1 MAQPWN
7 FGPPVVDFS
16 PLSRLGE
23 SYNNAYDQ
31 SRKRQSL
38 AEIGQR
44 LDGSPEGY
52 LKVAQGLLAAGDA
65 RGAASLLALSEKAR
79 GRGRSGDEEASNLIA
94 PGASSA
100 PGASVADAPQAALA
114 PATPSAPAQRA
125 FNRPVQL
132 AETEEDTQRLEA
144 EMEQR
149 NRFGYGNPALPAG
162 MRNNNP
168 GNLKY
173 AGNTAFPGVTE
184 PSRNTDQGDPQSVFN
199 SPEAGMSAAYG
210 LALRKY
216 QGGKRTAN
224 ELIAGRNGW
233 TPGNSAAAANIAR
246 AMGLAPNED
255 LRLGDPQ
262 RARAFMQALIAQEHG
277 RAGARYPAEMIQSAV
292 SGGLGGAQAG
302 QGQEQ
307 GPRVQPQAREGSRAR
322 MPDGTIITLRNG
334 QWVQE

>member
-7 FGPPVVDFS
+7 LGPPVVDFA
-16 PLSRLGE
+16 PLSKLGE

-31 SRKRQSL
+31 ARKRQSL

-65 RGAASLLALSEKAR
+65 RGAASILALSEKAR
-79 GRGRSGDEEASNLIA
+79 ARGQAGDAEARNLMA

-100 PGASVADAPQAALA
+100 DEPQAAFA
-114 PATPSAPAQRA
+114 PSTPSVPAQRA
-125 FNRPVQL
+125 FNRPVQV
-132 AETEEDTQRLEA
+132 AETEADVQRLET

-149 NRFGYGNPALPAG
+149 NGFGYGNPALPAG

-173 AGNTAFPGVTE
+173 AGNTAFPGVLG
-184 PSRNTDQGDPQSVFN
+184 PSQNTDQGDPQSVFN
-199 SPEAGMSAAYG
+199 SPEAGMAAAHG

-216 QGGKRTAN
+216 QGGKRTADA
-224 ELIAGRNGW
+224 LIAGRNGW
-233 TPGNSAAAANIAR
+233 TPGNRAAAINIAR
-246 AMGLAPNED
+246 AMGLAPDQD
-255 LRLGDPQ
+255 LQLADPQ
-262 RARAFMQALIAQEHG
+262 RAQAFLQALIAQEHG
-277 RAGARYPAEMIQSAV
+277 AAGARYPSDMIQSAV
-292 SGGLGGAQAG
+292 NGRLGGAQVE

-307 GPRVQPQAREGSRAR
+307 GAHAQPQAREGSRAR

-334 QWVQE
+334 QWRPE

>member
-7 FGPPVVDFS
+7 LGPPVVDFS
-16 PLSRLGE
+16 PLAKLGE

-31 SRKRQSL
+31 ARKRRSL

-65 RGAASLLALSEKAR
+65 RGAASLLALSEKVR
-79 GRGRSGDEEASNLIA
+79 GRAQASDAEASDLDA
-94 PGASSA
+94 PGALSA
-100 PGASVADAPQAALA
+100 PAADEPQAALA
-114 PATPSAPAQRA
+114 PATPASPAQRA

-132 AETEEDTQRLEA
+132 AETEADTQRLEA

-149 NRFGYGNPALPAG
+149 NGFGYGNPALPAG

-173 AGNTAFPGVTE
+173 AGNTAFPGVLG

-216 QGGKRTAN
+216 QGGKRTADA
-224 ELIAGRNGW
+224 LIAGRNGW

-246 AMGLAPNED
+246 AMGLAPDED
-255 LRLGDPQ
+255 LRLADPQ

-277 RAGARYPAEMIQSAV
+277 AAGARYPAEMIASAV
-292 SGGLGGAQAG
+292 NGGLGGAQP
-302 QGQEQ
+302 QGRAQE
-307 GPRVQPQAREGSRAR
+307 PPAQPQAREGSRAR
-322 MPDGTIITLRNG
+322 MPDGTIITLRNN
-334 QWVQE
+334 QWVPE

>member
-7 FGPPVVDFS
+7 LGPPVVDFS

-31 SRKRQSL
+31 ARKRQSL

-65 RGAASLLALSEKAR
+65 RGAASLLALSEKVR
-79 GRGRSGDEEASNLIA
+79 GRGQASDAEASSL
-94 PGASSA
+94 SA
-100 PGASVADAPQAALA
+100 PGSAVADAPQAALA
-114 PATPSAPAQRA
+114 PATPSAPAPRE

-132 AETEEDTQRLEA
+132 AETEEDAQRLEA

-173 AGNTAFPGVTE
+173 AGNAAFPGVVGA
-184 PSRNTDQGDPQSVFN
+184 SRNTDQGDPQSVFN
-199 SPEAGMSAAYG
+199 SPEAGMSAAYD

-216 QGGKRTAN
+216 QGGKRTVDA
-224 ELIAGRNGW
+224 LIAGRNGW

-246 AMGLAPNED
+246 AMGIDPNED
-255 LRLGDPQ
+255 LQLTDPR

-277 RAGARYPAEMIQSAV
+277 AAGARYPAEMIQSAV
-292 SGGLGGAQAG
+292 NGGLGDAQL
-302 QGQEQ
+302 QGRAQE
-307 GPRVQPQAREGSRAR
+307 PAARPQAREGSRAR

-334 QWVQE
+334 QWRPE

>member
-7 FGPPVVDFS
+7 LGPPVVDFS
-16 PLSRLGE
+16 PLSQLGE
-23 SYNNAYDQ
+23 AYNSALDQ
-31 SRKRQSL
+31 SRKRQGL
-38 AEIGQR
+38 ANLGQG

-52 LKVAQGLLAAGDA
+52 LKAARGLFAAGDA
-65 RGAASLLALSEKAR
+65 RGAANFLALSEKAR
-79 GRGRSGDEEASNLIA
+79 ARTQTSDEEASSLIA
-94 PGASSA
+94 PGPA
-100 PGASVADAPQAALA
+100 VADEPQAALA
-114 PATPSAPAQRA
+114 PATPSVPAQRA

-132 AETEEDTQRLEA
+132 AETEADTQRLEA

-168 GNLKY
+168 GNIKY
-173 AGNTAFPGVTE
+173 AGNTAFPGVVG

-216 QGGKRTAN
+216 QGGKRTAD

-246 AMGLAPNED
+246 AMGLAPDQD
-255 LRLGDPQ
+255 LELANPQ

-277 RAGARYPAEMIQSAV
+277 AAGARYPADMIRSAV
-292 SGGLGGAQAG
+292 NGGLGAGQPG

-307 GPRVQPQAREGSRAR
+307 GPRAQPQAREGSRAR
-322 MPDGTIITLRNG
+322 MPDGTIITLRNN
-334 QWVQE
+334 QWEPE

>member
-7 FGPPVVDFS
+7 LGPPVVDFA
-16 PLSRLGE
+16 PLSKLGE

-31 SRKRQSL
+31 ARKRQSL

-65 RGAASLLALSEKAR
+65 RGAASILALSEKAR
-79 GRGRSGDEEASNLIA
+79 ARGQASDAAASPLMAPEAPDADE
-94 PGASSA
+94 
-100 PGASVADAPQAALA
+100 PQAALA
-114 PATPSAPAQRA
+114 PSTPASPAKRA
-125 FNRPVQL
+125 FNRPVQV
-132 AETEEDTQRLEA
+132 AETEADVQRLEA

-173 AGNTAFPGVTE
+173 VGNTAFPGVVG
-184 PSRNTDQGDPQSVFN
+184 PSQNTDQGDPQSVFN

-233 TPGNSAAAANIAR
+233 TPGNSTAAINIAR
-246 AMGLAPNED
+246 AMGLAPDQD
-255 LRLGDPQ
+255 LQLADPQ

-277 RAGARYPAEMIQSAV
+277 AAGARYPAEMIQSAV
-292 SGGLGGAQAG
+292 NGRAGGDQAS
-302 QGQEQ
+302 
-307 GPRVQPQAREGSRAR
+307 SRALQAAPR
-322 MPDGTIITLRNG
+322 QVASPTELQGLPSGTIFIDPNG
-334 QWVQE
+334 VTRRIP